1 MESIFH
7 TGWTDVAGPCQFTFP
22 ISCRELETAHNTE
35 VSLGK
40 REAASVASM
49 RTRNRTGRLF
59 NKTTQRLRRH
69 ENRHRVGRA
78 KFRHG
83 HVQAL
88 NSFAVFSEVSF
99 HSVARW
105 WSVHNPCLAADHCN
119 VAAVFVG
126 IEV

>member
-1 MESIFH
+1 MVGAFSGCAL
-7 TGWTDVAGPCQFTFP
+7 TQRVLRQCGP
-22 ISCRELETAHNTE
+22 H
-35 VSLGK
+35 
-40 REAASVASM
+40 
-49 RTRNRTGRLF
+49 NRTGRLF

-88 NSFAVFSEVSF
+88 DSFAVFSEVSF

>member
-22 ISCRELETAHNTE
+22 ISYRERETAHNTE
-35 VSLGK
+35 CLW
-40 REAASVASM
+40 ESVKQ
-49 RTRNRTGRLF
+49 RVLRQCGLITGRGRLF

-69 ENRHRVGRA
+69 ENRHLVGRA